1 MNSTYVFTYGE
12 VSWRIC
18 VIVDVTQAEAEHFFF
33 VPVLKMGKSFC
44 YTVITEAMTS

>member
-18 VIVDVTQAEAEHFFF
+18 VIVDVTQAEAENFFF
-33 VPVLKMGKSFC
+33 CACAKNG
-44 YTVITEAMTS
+44 